1 VDCATA
7 NGSASVEIPQ
17 NPAIQITKTPDL
29 QKVDLGGPATF
40 DISVTNTGNVT
51 LTNVSV
57 SDPLADDCVWGAIGT
72 LAPGATFGPYS
83 CTETVS
89 GDFTNVATATGTPP
103 IGDDVSASDDAVV
116 DALPKITVT
125 KTADPKNV
133 LYPGADVTFTVVI
146 ANNSGPGDTV
156 TINSLT
162 DDVYGDLTV
171 NDDAKVHGDL
181 SCTLPLAI
189 APGSSATCSFTA
201 FVGVTGTDVT
211 GFERDVVTAE
221 GTDEEGNPA
230 SDTDDEIV
238 TITPPILVTDSA
250 LCTFDTDGDANN
262 GRQWRRIFT
271 QDVQQ
276 WPNFKLT
283 ATNPGQY
290 FYNVSIFGEPGALV
304 EVTLEI
310 PWPFVTQ
317 GAKAIHVYDSVG
329 LDLETRPGQTCLVPG
344 NEAAAI
350 DNVITLM
357 DYELGDPRSNTGY
370 TEPQTTVE
378 ATFWVTIPSTGFAY
392 INQHL
397 DDGLKGAHVD
407 VDGDGIPERYAKH
420 GDDDAVDPAT
430 IGDPE
435 PTVLIPE
442 LRDHKFSLLAPAL
455 PFNSDTV
462 QNDNEF
468 KKNPGVAGRV
478 TLGTTADGDSV
489 DGVRVDLKD
498 ATGAPIG
505 TCDGKVDKKGNP
517 DGSACIGY
525 DVTDLDGWW
534 QIVYKHKGKPEEF
547 TVTMAIPDDSGS
559 YLSCEAPGWGAAV
572 ATLIDVEDPAIPGNV
587 ISVPAT
593 SWSRIDQLKGNE
605 FSEVN
610 IELNCSP

>member
-1 VDCATA
+1 M
-7 NGSASVEIPQ
+7 
-17 NPAIQITKTPDL
+17 
-29 QKVDLGGPATF
+29 
-40 DISVTNTGNVT
+40 TNT
-51 LTNVSV
+51 
-57 SDPLADDCVWGAIGT
+57 
-72 LAPGATFGPYS
+72 
-83 CTETVS
+83 
-89 GDFTNVATATGTPP
+89 ATATGTPP
-103 IGDDVSASDDAVV
+103 IGEDVSASDDAVV
-116 DALPKITVT
+116 DALPEIAVT

-133 LYPGADVTFTVVI
+133 LYPGADVTFTVDI

-162 DDVYGDLTV
+162 DDVYGDLFDAMDAGYKEQLTAATCYIDTV
-171 NDDAKVHGDL
+171 
-181 SCTLPLAI
+181 PLATPLNI
-189 APGSSATCSFTA
+189 PSGSIATCTFTA

-211 GFERDVVTAE
+211 GFERDVVTAA

-230 SDTDDEIV
+230 SDSDDEIV

-250 LCTFDTDGDANN
+250 LCTFDTDGDATN

-290 FYNVSIFGEPGALV
+290 FYNVSIFGEPGAQV

-344 NEAAAI
+344 NEEAAI

-357 DYELGDPRSNTGY
+357 DYNLGEPRSNNGY
-370 TEPQTTVE
+370 TDPQTTVE
-378 ATFWVTIPSTGFAY
+378 ATFWVTIPDTGFAY

-435 PTVLIPE
+435 PAVLIPE
-442 LRDHKFSLLAPAL
+442 LRDHTFSLLAPAL

-478 TLGTTADGDSV
+478 TKGTTADGDSIE
-489 DGVRVDLKD
+489 GVMVNLKD
-498 ATGAPIG
+498 GFGNPVG

-517 DGSACIGY
+517 DGSDCIGQ

-534 QIVYKHKGKPEEF
+534 QIVYKHKGKPEMF
-547 TVTMAIPDDSGS
+547 TITMTMPDDTLNGCSVLNDPQGLWS
-559 YLSCEAPGWGAAV
+559 KTTLAGV
-572 ATLIDVEDPAIPGNV
+572 ALWTKDE
-587 ISVPAT
+587 
-593 SWSRIDQLKGNE
+593 QLKGNE
-605 FSEVN
+605 FSEASL
-610 IELNCSP
+610 ELSCP

>member
-1 VDCATA
+1 LT
-7 NGSASVEIPQ
+7 
-17 NPAIQITKTPDL
+17 
-29 QKVDLGGPATF
+29 
-40 DISVTNTGNVT
+40 VTNTGNVT
-51 LTNVSV
+51 LSSVSI
-57 SDPLADDCVWGAIGT
+57 SDPLATTVGT
-72 LAPGATFGPYS
+72 LSDVAGNGVDVLAPGDV
-83 CTETVS
+83 ETASASTSPVT
-89 GDFTNVATATGTPP
+89 GDFPNVATVNGTGPL
-103 IGDDVSASDDAVV
+103 GQAVSDDDDAFV
-116 DALPKITVT
+116 DALPVISVT

-171 NDDAKVHGDL
+171 NGDAKVHGDL

-211 GFERDVVTAE
+211 GFERDVVTAV
-221 GTDEEGNPA
+221 GTDEEANTA
-230 SDTDDEIV
+230 SDSDEEIV

-250 LCTFDTDGDANN
+250 LCTFDTDGDATN

-304 EVTLEI
+304 EVTLDI

-329 LDLETRPGQTCLVPG
+329 LDLVTRPGQTCLVPG
-344 NEAAAI
+344 NEEAAI

-357 DYELGDPRSNTGY
+357 DYDLGEPRSNTGY
-370 TEPQTTVE
+370 TEPQTTVQ
-378 ATFWVTIPSTGFAY
+378 ATFWVTIPDTGFAY

-397 DDGLKGAHVD
+397 DDGLKGAGID
-407 VDGDGIPERYAKH
+407 VNGDGIPERYAKH
-420 GDDDAVDPAT
+420 GDDDAVDPET
-430 IGDPE
+430 LVDPE

-442 LRDHKFSLLAPAL
+442 LRDHTFSLLAPAL

-478 TLGTTADGDSV
+478 TKGSTADGDSIQ
-489 DGVRVDLKD
+489 GARVELTN
-498 ATGAPIG
+498 AFGNLIG

-517 DGSACIGY
+517 DGSACIGF

-534 QIVYKHKGKPEEF
+534 QLVYKHKGKPEMF
-547 TVTMAIPDDSGS
+547 TISMTMADNTLNGCTVLNDPQGLWMKTINTDGV
-559 YLSCEAPGWGAAV
+559 AV
-572 ATLIDVEDPAIPGNV
+572 WTKSE
-587 ISVPAT
+587 
-593 SWSRIDQLKGNE
+593 QLKGNE
-605 FSEVN
+605 FSEVSL
-610 IELNCSP
+610 ELSCP